1 MPRIPNASPQTLA
14 VLGVLLARPRDWLHG
29 LAIARATG
37 LQSGTLYP
45 LVMRLA
51 DHGYLEARW
60 KASDLPG
67 RPPRHEYRLTAAGR
81 ALAVQRL
88 ATSDEHAR
96 GGARAHR

>member
-14 VLGVLLARPRDWLHG
+14 VLGVLLARPREWQHG
-29 LAIARATG
+29 LAIARATR

-51 DHGYLEARW
+51 DHGYLESRW

-81 ALAVQRL
+81 ALAVERL
-88 ATSDEHAR
+88 AGNSEQVPGVAR
-96 GGARAHR
+96 TNR

>member
-14 VLGVLLARPRDWLHG
+14 VLGLLLARPREWLHG

-60 KASDLPG
+60 KASDVPG
-67 RPPRHEYRLTAAGR
+67 RPPRHEYRLTASGR
-81 ALAVQRL
+81 ALAVERL
-88 ATSDEHAR
+88 ANSSEHVR
-96 GGARAHR
+96 GAPKAYR